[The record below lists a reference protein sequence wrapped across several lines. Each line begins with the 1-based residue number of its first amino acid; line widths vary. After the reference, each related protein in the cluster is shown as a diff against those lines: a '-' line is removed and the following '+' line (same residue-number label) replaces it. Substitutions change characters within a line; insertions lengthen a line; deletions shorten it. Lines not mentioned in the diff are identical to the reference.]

1 MNKEL
6 LNEIAD
12 FLEDCR
18 EFLNDCDDGLAG
30 EVGMKD
36 KISGRIYKGANEI
49 STACRMARELA
60 RKAD

>member
-12 FLEDCR
+12 FLEDCHD
-18 EFLNDCDDGLAG
+18 FLNDCDDGLAG

-49 STACRMARELA
+49 STACRMAREMA

>member
-36 KISGRIYKGANEI
+36 KISGRIYKGANEV
-49 STACRMARELA
+49 SAACRMAR
-60 RKAD
+60 